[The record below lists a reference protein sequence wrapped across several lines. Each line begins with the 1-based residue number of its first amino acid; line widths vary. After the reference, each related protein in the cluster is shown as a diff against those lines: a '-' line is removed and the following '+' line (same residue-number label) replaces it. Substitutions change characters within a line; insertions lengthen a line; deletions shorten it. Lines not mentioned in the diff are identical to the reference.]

1 MKLKE
6 THVYL
11 ILGVLIAFILTWKM
25 MINENLT
32 SIYFYRDF
40 IWSRDYYKTIF
51 YTWNEYTSSPNFDM
65 NRRIISN
72 VLFGLLHSYALFYFL
87 ISMLGFIFMA
97 ITLSYCYRKWL
108 GVSDLK
114 TLTLM
119 SSLGSFIWV
128 FSRVY
133 ANYLGL
139 FAGAIFIPLF
149 LLIPLVYLFSNSEFR
164 LVVLYGVVLALSFS
178 FDFRYVVYQSLPI
191 LLFTVFAFI
200 FRRELSCA
208 KVKLTKLAKLAA
220 SFLVFLL
227 ISMPILSLA
236 NVGHVQYTLS
246 KENYDLLSS
255 KCSFLNFITFE
266 EHWWQYTPL
275 KPFNGVSVNCLR
287 MLEIITAILSFL
299 GLIILRNRGML
310 FILSSMLLFLFLIG
324 IRLNYFLFS
333 YLPQNIAWMFRT
345 PYRWEFY
352 LLFFYAL
359 SLPAVIYV
367 ATERIRRKKIRI
379 TLFLSLSIII
389 IVSLINHSFYSGCLE
404 YLQPIDES
412 SLNLFAYKNEEDG
425 KFIIFPEP
433 EGRHIKLDNETL
445 HWRPGFE
452 YLVIKGL
459 PYTNHKLLIDEINL
473 LILSDQETPLKKI
486 TSLLNIHGYLFNQK
500 FDRYDKYEQ
509 LICNV
514 LRNKNATTLPMH
526 LFIELSTPQQTPF
539 KLLEGAI
546 LLTSKPLSWLT
557 NYDHVI
563 PIDVN
568 NIGNSELALLL
579 HGNNN
584 IMVDRED
591 IERLIT
597 LEIGGN
603 NAIRIQLYTPSADP
617 HKGWA
622 FGTFTL
628 AGSDSYRRLIL
639 EEAIKNRNLTFYE
652 ANKPINNDII
662 YTLVPSKPLNEV
674 KYTLMES
681 EKSFSFKDN
690 ASLEK
695 RWLFNNLMAINIT
708 ETGWYKIS
716 ACLTAENAILPHLK
730 ILEGNK
736 SHIPFGFVPNELKP
750 FNLTNVYKE
759 GIFYVENPTLI
770 QLQFW
775 RHGYNVDS
783 FYILKEIKIQKLDE
797 SPNTF
802 SSQVH
807 IPKDGSYELIIRGK
821 GNFKLKLNETSDIE
835 INHTS
840 NILQWFRCT
849 VWLKKGANLI
859 KIESSSGSGY
869 IDEIL
874 LVPTHIYYNSQNSI
888 LKKVIIIND
897 LSEISQLSTI
907 IIKDINTY
915 SRINPTLWK
924 VYINATEPFML
935 SFAEPYDPLWVC
947 YINGKKIRSIPL
959 YGIINGFWIDQTGLL
974 EISIEY
980 EPQKWFY
987 MGSIISVSTLIA
999 CITYLIYDWI
1009 KKKDIIKRIKK
1020 RVEIKTT
1027 IYRLRNN

>member
-1 MKLKE
+1 
-6 THVYL
+6 
-11 ILGVLIAFILTWKM
+11 
-25 MINENLT
+25 
-32 SIYFYRDF
+32 
-40 IWSRDYYKTIF
+40 
-51 YTWNEYTSSPNFDM
+51 
-65 NRRIISN
+65 
-72 VLFGLLHSYALFYFL
+72 
-87 ISMLGFIFMA
+87 
-97 ITLSYCYRKWL
+97 
-108 GVSDLK
+108 
-114 TLTLM
+114 
-119 SSLGSFIWV
+119 
-128 FSRVY
+128 
-133 ANYLGL
+133 
-139 FAGAIFIPLF
+139 
-149 LLIPLVYLFSNSEFR
+149 
-164 LVVLYGVVLALSFS
+164 
-178 FDFRYVVYQSLPI
+178 
-191 LLFTVFAFI
+191 
-200 FRRELSCA
+200 
-208 KVKLTKLAKLAA
+208 
-220 SFLVFLL
+220 
-227 ISMPILSLA
+227 
-236 NVGHVQYTLS
+236 
-246 KENYDLLSS
+246 
-255 KCSFLNFITFE
+255 
-266 EHWWQYTPL
+266 
-275 KPFNGVSVNCLR
+275 
-287 MLEIITAILSFL
+287 MLEIIIVILSLL
-299 GLIILRNRGML
+299 GLIILRNKGML

-379 TLFLSLSIII
+379 TSFISLFLSIII
-389 IVSLINHSFYSGCLE
+389 MVSLINHSFYSGCFE

-425 KFIIFPEP
+425 KFVLFPEIG
-433 EGRHIKLDNETL
+433 GRHIILDNETFY
-445 HWRPGFE
+445 WRPSFE

-459 PYTNHKLLIDEINL
+459 PYTNHKPLIDEINL

-500 FDRYDKYEQ
+500 LDRYDEYEQ

-514 LRNKNATTLPMH
+514 LRNKNVTTLPMH
-526 LFIELSTPQQTPF
+526 LFVELSTPQQAPF
-539 KLLEGAI
+539 KSLEGVI
-546 LLTSKPLSWLT
+546 LLTSKPLSWLI
-557 NYDHVI
+557 NCDYVI

-584 IMVDRED
+584 LMVDQED

-603 NAIRIQLYTPSADP
+603 NAVRIQLYTPSVDP
-617 HKGWA
+617 HKEWA
-622 FGTFTL
+622 FGTFAL

-652 ANKPINNDII
+652 ANKPINDDII
-662 YTLVPSKPLNEV
+662 YTLVPSKPLNKV
-674 KYTLMES
+674 RYTLMES

-708 ETGWYKIS
+708 EAGWYKIS

-730 ILEGNK
+730 ILEGGK
-736 SHIPFGFVPNELKP
+736 SYIPFGFVPNELRP
-750 FNLTNVYKE
+750 FNLTNVYEE

-775 RHGYNVDS
+775 RHSYNVDS

-802 SSQVH
+802 SSQVN
-807 IPKDGSYELIIRGK
+807 IPKEGSYELIIRGK
-821 GNFKLKLNETSDIE
+821 GNFKLNLNETSDIKV
-835 INHTS
+835 NYTS
-840 NILQWFRCT
+840 NILQWFRYT

-874 LVPTHIYYNSQNSI
+874 LVPTHKYYDSQNSI
-888 LKKVIIIND
+888 LKKVTVIND

-907 IIKDINTY
+907 IIKDSIIDTY

-924 VYINATEPFML
+924 VYINVTEPFML
-935 SFAEPYDPLWVC
+935 SFAEPYDPLWMC
-947 YINGKKIRSIPL
+947 YVNDKKIRSIPL

-974 EISIEY
+974 EITIEY

-987 MGSIISVSTLIA
+987 IGSIISATTLIA
-999 CITYLIYDWI
+999 CTTYLIYDWAKKKAILERI
-1009 KKKDIIKRIKK
+1009 KKKLKPKPSSSEQETIK
-1020 RVEIKTT
+1020 E
-1027 IYRLRNN
+1027 